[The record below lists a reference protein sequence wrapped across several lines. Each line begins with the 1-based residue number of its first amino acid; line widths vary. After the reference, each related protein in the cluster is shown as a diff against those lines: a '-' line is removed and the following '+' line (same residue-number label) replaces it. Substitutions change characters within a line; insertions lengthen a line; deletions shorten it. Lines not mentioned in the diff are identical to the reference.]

1 MRDEADSFRNILALL
16 SDDPTTMHSIGKFL
30 PRLAP
35 SRKGRGGGFSATAAC
50 ADGLRLKK
58 IIVKKTFCPQTAE
71 FNSSL
76 PKQFHSMGTR
86 RFEQNEPG
94 LLQGFPHRRYHRD
107 LERLNVPAFLVR
119 QHRCNRSGENEAVL
133 LNPRVPLANSSATRT
148 RFGV

>member
-1 MRDEADSFRNILALL
+1 MRDEADSFRNILDLL

-35 SRKGRGGGFSATAAC
+35 SRKGRG
-50 ADGLRLKK
+50 ADFPPPPHAPMDYVQK